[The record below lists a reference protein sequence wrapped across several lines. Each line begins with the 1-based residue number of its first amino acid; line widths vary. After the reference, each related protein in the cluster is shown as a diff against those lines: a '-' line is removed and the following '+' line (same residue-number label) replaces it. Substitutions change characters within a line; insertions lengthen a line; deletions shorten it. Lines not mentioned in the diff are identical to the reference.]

1 MVWTPPGAPKNLR
14 INNDG
19 SVTWGPVE
27 EADQYKVGWNQQGG
41 AQSQARTFTIQSSTN
56 MQDVPVVQPEYDI
69 PDFDPGSDYSANVR
83 TVTEAG
89 AESARSFTTRDVP
102 PSPDGLEISE
112 FGVVTCNAVTEA
124 THYLVNWRRATSL
137 ERGQP
142 GDHGALHHSGFRRG
156 RGLHRDAARRQQPEH

>member
-19 SVTWGPVE
+19 SVTWDTVE

-112 FGVVTCNAVTEA
+112 FGVVTWNAVAEA
-124 THYLVNWRRATSL
+124 THYLVNWRRAT
-137 ERGQP
+137 RP
-142 GDHGALHHSGFRRG
+142 GTRTTR
-156 RGLHRDAARRQQPEH
+156 